1 MEAKVGIA
9 GCGGLGVN
17 VITALAEA
25 GVCRYIL
32 CDHDTP
38 DVTNLNRQ
46 FIYTAGDPRPKSVI
60 SAEWILALNPAA
72 DVEAVSEPV
81 TPENGDMFAGCDVI
95 VDCLDSFEARMALDD
110 HSQRMGI
117 PLVHAGVSGLHGQLY
132 VSVPGRTP
140 GLRDV
145 LGTARDPEGPVPSV
159 GAAVMTVAG
168 MEALETIRLIS
179 GQASPC
185 EGVLTTID
193 LESMRID
200 RQRISSE
207 SGDM

>member
-1 MEAKVGIA
+1 M
-9 GCGGLGVN
+9 N

-145 LGTARDPEGPVPSV
+145 LGTARDPEGNRQGPGGP
-159 GAAVMTVAG
+159 GPLRG
-168 MEALETIRLIS
+168 CRRHDR
-179 GQASPC
+179 GGHGGPGGNQAHLRTGILLRRGP
-185 EGVLTTID
+185 D
-193 LESMRID
+193 NN
-200 RQRISSE
+200 
-207 SGDM
+207 